1 MNAMTRTAAMFAALV
16 ATVALACSAAFSA
29 EAPNPVV
36 AGKATITVTVVGK
49 KDAVPPPVTKN
60 DVQLTIG
67 KERKQ
72 IADWNKGNDLALAI
86 LIDDSLDSSVAGQW
100 KDLKAFIMA
109 QPPTTAVA
117 VAYASNSSAMIAQ
130 DFTTDHAAAANALRI
145 PRGAFGAG
153 SSPYLSVIDWLKR
166 WPTTSARGSLLLI
179 SSGIDT
185 FRGGGWGAIY
195 PDVDTAVSRAQRANV
210 NIWSIYSP
218 SALHRFGS
226 FGFANRGQNNLSE
239 MTDQTGGES
248 YFLGTGAPVSFRPYL
263 EELQAHLNNQYLLT
277 FTGDGGTKGKFA
289 RVQLKTELPGVEFE
303 HANQAYIPGT
313 GK

>member
-1 MNAMTRTAAMFAALV
+1 MNALTRTAGTFAALV
-16 ATVALACSAAFSA
+16 ATVALASSAFSA
-29 EAPNPVV
+29 ETPKPAEP
-36 AGKATITVTVVGK
+36 GKATITVTVVGK
-49 KDAVPPPVTKN
+49 KDTAPPAVAKN

-72 IADWNKGNDLALAI
+72 VASWDKGDALALAI

-100 KDLKAFIMA
+100 NDLKAFIMA
-109 QPPTTAVA
+109 QPANTAVA
-117 VAYASNSSAMIAQ
+117 VAYASNSSAMVAQ
-130 DFTTDHAAAANALRI
+130 DFTTDHGKAANALRI

-166 WPTTSARGSLLLI
+166 WPAANARGSLLLI

-185 FRGGGWGAIY
+185 FRGGGWGAFY
-195 PDVDTAVSRAQRANV
+195 PDVDPAISRAQRSNV

-218 SALHRFGS
+218 AAGHRLRS
-226 FGFANRGQNNLSE
+226 FGFANIGQNN
-239 MTDQTGGES
+239 MTKLTDESGGES
-248 YFLGTGAPVSFRPYL
+248 YYLGTGAPVSFKPYL
-263 EELQAHLNNQYLLT
+263 DELNAHLGNQYLLT
-277 FTGDGGTKGKFA
+277 FAGDGGAKGKFT
-289 RVQLKTELPGVEFE
+289 RIQVKTELPDVEFV